1 MNNISKSINFVFG
14 IHNHQPVGNFDFV
27 IKDACER
34 AYRPFL
40 EVLDAHP
47 SLKIAM
53 HFTGV
58 LLDWIIDNQPDII
71 DTIKKLVDRG
81 QLEIMSGA
89 YYEPILNTIPERDR
103 HGQIEKLTALVRQK
117 FNFRA
122 EGMWLAERV
131 WEPSLPGSLTA
142 AGIRYT
148 VIDDTHFK
156 YAGLSEDQLSGYY
169 LTEDLGSPLA
179 IFPISKALRY
189 TIPFQDPQVTIDLL
203 HAKASEDGKKVMVF
217 ADDGEKFGIWPN
229 TYNHVYEQRWLDRF
243 FQLLEDNSQ
252 WIQMRHFNQ
261 ILDEIHPLGRIYLPT
276 ASYEEMQHW
285 ALFPDKYRE
294 YEKFVDYLGTVHL
307 YDQVQIFVR
316 GGFWRNFLVKYSE
329 INDMHKKMLYVSNKV
344 AGIAADGK
352 PLLKDALTCLWK
364 GQCNCAYWHGV
375 FGGLYLSHLRDAIYE
390 NLIRAEDLADRLSG
404 KKFPSLDSTDI
415 DADGYKE
422 LLVGTEM
429 LNAYFRPQRGGHI
442 YELDYKPL
450 AKNLLDTLTRR
461 EEGYHARLKEAAMPG
476 EETEHGK
483 TASIHDL
490 ILTKEADLS
499 SKLHYDFYE
508 RKSFIDHFLPDGT
521 TLAEFAAAAY
531 QESGD
536 FIDEPYTL
544 TANKIGIDQINL
556 KLERKG
562 KIHDDGLAHALKLSK
577 NFRIANKKAHIIA
590 EYSLEN
596 LSANP
601 LDLWFGVELN
611 FGLQAGHADDRFYY
625 ADDVQL
631 ENKFLDSTGNLAGSR
646 FIGMKDLWRGLDI
659 QVSVSKKSDIWRFPI
674 ETISMSEGGFEKVYQ
689 SSVIFPNW
697 QIKLVKS
704 WQVQIE
710 LQINNLKEK

>member
-1 MNNISKSINFVFG
+1 VNNNSKSINFVFG

-27 IKDACER
+27 IKDACDR

-47 SLKIAM
+47 SLKITM
-53 HFTGV
+53 HFSGV
-58 LLDWIIDNQPDII
+58 LLDWIIDNQPDIT
-71 DTIKKLVDRG
+71 DTVKKLVDRG

-89 YYEPILNTIPERDR
+89 YYEPILNTIPEKDR
-103 HGQIEKLTALVRQK
+103 HGQIEKLTALVRRL
-117 FNFRA
+117 FNFQA
-122 EGMWLAERV
+122 QGMWLAERV

-148 VIDDTHFK
+148 VLDDTHFK
-156 YAGLSEDQLSGYY
+156 YAGLSENQLKGYY

-203 HAKASEDGKKVMVF
+203 QATASEEGKNVIVF

-243 FQLLEDNSQ
+243 FQLLEDNQQ
-252 WIQMRHFNQ
+252 WIHMRHFNQ
-261 ILDEIHPLGRIYLPT
+261 VLDLVHPLGKIYLPT

-285 ALFPDKYRE
+285 ALFPEKYRE
-294 YEKFVDYLGTVHL
+294 YEKFEDYLKTVHL
-307 YDQVQIFVR
+307 YDQVQVFVR
-316 GGFWRNFLVKYSE
+316 GGFWRNFLAKYSE
-329 INDMHKKMLYVSNKV
+329 INDMHKKMLHVSNKV

-352 PLLKDALTCLWK
+352 PLLNDALTCLWK

-390 NLIRAEDLADRLSG
+390 NLIRAEQLADRFSG
-404 KKFPSLDSTDI
+404 KKFPSLETMDI
-415 DADGYKE
+415 DADGFAE
-422 LLVGTEM
+422 VLVGTEQ
-429 LNAYFRPQRGGHI
+429 LNTYFRPQRGGLM

-461 EEGYHARLKEAAMPG
+461 EEGYHARLKEAVMPG
-476 EETEHGK
+476 GETENGK

-490 ILTKEADLS
+490 ILAKEAGLS

-508 RKSFIDHFLPDGT
+508 RKSFIDHFLTDGT
-521 TLAEFAAAAY
+521 TLPDFAASTY
-531 QESGD
+531 QETGD
-536 FIDEPYTL
+536 FINEPYML
-544 TANKIGIDQINL
+544 AAKKISVDQINL
-556 KLERKG
+556 KLVREG
-562 KIHDDGLAHALKLSK
+562 KVWDAGLAHPIKISK
-577 NFRIANKKAHIIA
+577 NFRIANQKAHIIA
-590 EYSLEN
+590 EYTLEN
-596 LSANP
+596 LSGAQ

-611 FGLQAGHADDRFYY
+611 FGLQAGHAEDRFYY
-625 ADDVQL
+625 LENGQL
-631 ENKFLDSTGNLAGSR
+631 EDKFLDSTGVLTGSR

-659 QVSVSKKSDIWRFPI
+659 QVGISRKSDIWRFPV

-697 QIKLVKS
+697 KVKLVKK
-704 WQVQIE
+704 WQMCVE
-710 LQINNLKEK
+710 LQIHNGK